1 MSHIKRGTG
10 DAGVTGYRC
19 YRYRCGTGGTG
30 VTTGASPP
38 HLADAPLHG
47 AGGGDAGVR
56 ALCLDAG
63 RGEAAVRVPPAR
75 HPRPVTAGHRRHLR
89 IEVDIYID
97 I

>member
-19 YRYRCGTGGTG
+19 YRCGTGGTG
-30 VTTGASPP
+30 VTIQGA

-56 ALCLDAG
+56 ALRLDAG

-75 HPRPVTAGHRRHLR
+75 HPRPVAAGHRRHLR
-89 IEVDIYID
+89 IDIYRCS
-97 I
+97 

>member
-1 MSHIKRGTG
+1 MQVSQVTGATGTG
-10 DAGVTGYRC
+10 AVHLELQ
-19 YRYRCGTGGTG
+19 
-30 VTTGASPP
+30 VLLQVA

-47 AGGGDAGVR
+47 AGGGDAGVG

-89 IEVDIYID
+89 IDVDIYRCS
-97 I
+97 

>member
-1 MSHIKRGTG
+1 MSDYRLCRCHRC
-10 DAGVTGYRC
+10 YRC
-19 YRYRCGTGGTG
+19 YRYRCGTFDT
-30 VTTGASPP
+30 VLQVA

-75 HPRPVTAGHRRHLR
+75 HPRPVTAGHRRNLR
-89 IEVDIYID
+89 IVVNIYRCS
-97 I
+97 

>member
-10 DAGVTGYRC
+10 DAGVTGATGAT
-19 YRYRCGTGGTG
+19 GTGA
-30 VTTGASPP
+30 VHLVQVLLQMA

-89 IEVDIYID
+89 IEVDIYRCS
-97 I
+97 